1 MQSPGQEFP
10 ANPTK
15 YPAAHRVSITTRRQR
30 LPSELLLS
38 ITKEMDQN
46 LELINATTV
55 KLSVLSIH
63 MDRLEGLI
71 TRLAHLEAA
80 G

>member
-1 MQSPGQEFP
+1 M
-10 ANPTK
+10 
-15 YPAAHRVSITTRRQR
+15 RRQR